1 MSVVTRFAPSPT
13 GMLHIGSVRTAL
25 FNWLFARHYGGEFL
39 LRIEDT
45 DRVRSTESA
54 IDAIINGLHWLE
66 LSWDREV
73 YRQSTRIKRHIEVAQ
88 RLLQE
93 GKAYK
98 CFCTPDELEH
108 MRREARGAGRTR
120 LYDGRWRERDPASA
134 PPGIEPVVR
143 VKMPLEG
150 ETRID
155 DAVQRKVR
163 VANEQL
169 DDFVLLRSD
178 GSPTYMLSVVVDDH
192 DMGVTHVIRGDDH
205 LTNAFRQSHLFQAC
219 GWQLPQFAHIP
230 LIHGPDGTKLSKR
243 HGALGIDAYREMGYL
258 PVALRNYLL
267 RLGWSHGDDEVIN
280 TEQAIKWFGLDTIGR
295 TPARLDFAK
304 MEHLNA
310 IYLRQTDNT
319 ELVELILPR
328 IETLI
333 GAITGPIEQTRLIRG
348 MPGLRD
354 RAKSLSQLADIS
366 AFYCRKNDIPLSKKA
381 ALLLKREPLEQLGRL
396 RPCLASLHDWQED
409 EIGAAIRDF
418 GKAEGIKL
426 GEISQPLRAVLTGST
441 QSPGLFE
448 VLAVLGREESLR
460 RLDMQLLILE
470 SDTT

>member
-25 FNWLFARHYGGEFL
+25 FNWLFARHHGGEFL

-45 DRVRSTESA
+45 DHIRSTEPA
-54 IDAIINGLHWLE
+54 IDAIISGLRWLD
-66 LSWDREV
+66 LTWDREA
-73 YRQSTRIKRHIEVAQ
+73 YRQSTRMKRHAEVAQ

-98 CFCTPDELEH
+98 CFCTPEELEH
-108 MRREARGAGRTR
+108 MRREARAAGRTR
-120 LYDGRWRERDPASA
+120 LYNGLWRERDPANA
-134 PPGIEPVVR
+134 PPDVKPVVR

-150 ETRID
+150 ETLIG
-155 DAVQRKVR
+155 DAVHGEVR
-163 VANEQL
+163 VGNEQL
-169 DDFVLLRSD
+169 DDFVLLRGD
-178 GSPTYMLSVVVDDH
+178 GTPTYMLSVVVDDH

-280 TEQAIKWFGLDTIGR
+280 TEQAIKWFGLEAIGR

-310 IYLRQTDNT
+310 IYLRQTDNGELA
-319 ELVELILPR
+319 ELVLPR
-328 IETLI
+328 VESLI
-333 GAITGPIEQTRLIRG
+333 DTITGPTEKTRLIRG
-348 MPGLRD
+348 MPGLKD
-354 RAKSLSQLADIS
+354 RAKSLSQLAYMS
-366 AFYCRKNDIPLSKKA
+366 AFYCRKNEIPLSEKA
-381 ALLLKREPLEQLGRL
+381 ALLLQRKALGQLERL
-396 RPCLASLHDWQED
+396 RPCLACLHDWQEAK
-409 EIGAAIRDF
+409 IGAAIRDF
-418 GKAEGIKL
+418 VEAEGIKL

-460 RLDMQLLILE
+460 RLDARVQIPE
-470 SDTT
+470 SDPT